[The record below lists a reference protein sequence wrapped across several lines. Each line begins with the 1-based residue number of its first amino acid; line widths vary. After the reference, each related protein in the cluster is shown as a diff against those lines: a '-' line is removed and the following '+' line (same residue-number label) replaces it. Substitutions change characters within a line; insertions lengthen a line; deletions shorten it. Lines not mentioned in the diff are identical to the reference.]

1 MKELSNLLNPSFPRS
16 QTFSTLIMK
25 SSEGLKRHYLIMTAW
40 EDGLFEYTIT
50 PKTTQEIAQQ
60 LGYHEDMTQMFCDA
74 LTEVGLL
81 LKEEDKY
88 CNSPLTRNYL
98 IQSSSRYMRHTLEN
112 LKKTD
117 KDLEI
122 LLPIGGG
129 TFIDASAKKSSKV
142 LVDIGSGLVS
152 EKNYDD
158 AIKKIDERVKNLEK
172 TQEKLAQM
180 IEQVQQ
186 EATNISTKAQQIMS
200 EQNKK

>member
-1 MKELSNLLNPSFPRS
+1 
-16 QTFSTLIMK
+16 
-25 SSEGLKRHYLIMTAW
+25 
-40 EDGLFEYTIT
+40 
-50 PKTTQEIAQQ
+50 
-60 LGYHEDMTQMFCDA
+60 MTQD
-74 LTEVGLL
+74 
-81 LKEEDKY
+81 EE
-88 CNSPLTRNYL
+88 L
-98 IQSSSRYMRHTLEN
+98 SRYMYQIEQYKEQLNQLDMQSQYLQAALMDYNKAKLTLEN

>member
-1 MKELSNLLNPSFPRS
+1 MYQIEQYKEQLNQLDMQS
-16 QTFSTLIMK
+16 Q
-25 SSEGLKRHYLIMTAW
+25 YLQA
-40 EDGLFEYTIT
+40 
-50 PKTTQEIAQQ
+50 
-60 LGYHEDMTQMFCDA
+60 A
-74 LTEVGLL
+74 LMDYNKAKL
-81 LKEEDKY
+81 
-88 CNSPLTRNYL
+88 
-98 IQSSSRYMRHTLEN
+98 TLEN

-129 TFIDASAKKSSKV
+129 TFIDTSTKKSPRV

-180 IEQVQQ
+180 IEQVQE
-186 EATNISTKAQQIMS
+186 EATEVSTKAQKIMS
-200 EQNKK
+200 DQNKK

>member
-1 MKELSNLLNPSFPRS
+1 
-16 QTFSTLIMK
+16 
-25 SSEGLKRHYLIMTAW
+25 
-40 EDGLFEYTIT
+40 
-50 PKTTQEIAQQ
+50 
-60 LGYHEDMTQMFCDA
+60 MTQDEKLTSYMYQIEQYKEQLNQLDMQSQYLQAA
-74 LTEVGLL
+74 LMDYNKAKL
-81 LKEEDKY
+81 
-88 CNSPLTRNYL
+88 
-98 IQSSSRYMRHTLEN
+98 TLEN

-158 AIKKIDERVKNLEK
+158 AIKKIDERVENLQK

-180 IEQVQQ
+180 IEQLQQ
-186 EATNISTKAQQIMS
+186 EATEVSTKAQKIIS

>member
-1 MKELSNLLNPSFPRS
+1 MTQDEELSSYMYQIEQYKEQLNQLDMQS
-16 QTFSTLIMK
+16 Q
-25 SSEGLKRHYLIMTAW
+25 YLQA
-40 EDGLFEYTIT
+40 
-50 PKTTQEIAQQ
+50 
-60 LGYHEDMTQMFCDA
+60 A
-74 LTEVGLL
+74 LMDYNKAKL
-81 LKEEDKY
+81 
-88 CNSPLTRNYL
+88 
-98 IQSSSRYMRHTLEN
+98 TLEN

-152 EKNYDD
+152 ERNYDD
-158 AIKKIDERVKNLEK
+158 AIQKIDERVKNLEK
-172 TQEKLAQM
+172 TQGRLAQM

-186 EATNISTKAQQIMS
+186 EATNVSTKAQKIMS

>member
-1 MKELSNLLNPSFPRS
+1 MYQIEQYKEQLNQLDMQS
-16 QTFSTLIMK
+16 Q
-25 SSEGLKRHYLIMTAW
+25 YLQ
-40 EDGLFEYTIT
+40 G
-50 PKTTQEIAQQ
+50 
-60 LGYHEDMTQMFCDA
+60 A
-74 LTEVGLL
+74 LMDYNKAKL
-81 LKEEDKY
+81 
-88 CNSPLTRNYL
+88 
-98 IQSSSRYMRHTLEN
+98 TLEN
-112 LKKTD
+112 LKKID

-129 TFIDASAKKSSKV
+129 TFIDASAKKPSRV

-186 EATNISTKAQQIMS
+186 EATEVSAKAQKIMS
-200 EQNKK
+200 DQNKK

>member
-1 MKELSNLLNPSFPRS
+1 
-16 QTFSTLIMK
+16 
-25 SSEGLKRHYLIMTAW
+25 
-40 EDGLFEYTIT
+40 
-50 PKTTQEIAQQ
+50 
-60 LGYHEDMTQMFCDA
+60 MTQD
-74 LTEVGLL
+74 
-81 LKEEDKY
+81 EE
-88 CNSPLTRNYL
+88 L
-98 IQSSSRYMRHTLEN
+98 SRYMYQIEQYKEQLNQLDMQSQYLQAALMDYNKAKLTLEN

-117 KDLEI
+117 RDLEI

-200 EQNKK
+200 DQNKK